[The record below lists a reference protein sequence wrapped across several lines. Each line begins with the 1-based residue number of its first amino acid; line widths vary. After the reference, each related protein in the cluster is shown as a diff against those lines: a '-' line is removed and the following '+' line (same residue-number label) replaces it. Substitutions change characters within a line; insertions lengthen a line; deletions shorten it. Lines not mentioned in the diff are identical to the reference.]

1 MNGEWRIGDA
11 ELALRTAP
19 RSSARCTYSIH
30 NSEFTI
36 QNCPSPQA
44 RFFDR
49 ALRTVKECYKKVE
62 YTHLNPVRA
71 DLVKRGAEWQ
81 WSGVRDYMGG
91 LSATFR
97 PNRTLAS
104 DRVLLPA
111 DEGGRI

>member
-71 DLVKRGAEWQ
+71 GLLKRAEEWQ
-81 WSGVRDYMGG
+81 WSSVQDYTGG
-91 LSATFR
+91 LSTGFSAHGI
-97 PNRTLAS
+97 LAS
-104 DRVLLPA
+104 HNVLLPA
-111 DEGGRI
+111 EQGARI